1 MVEPFPSL
9 QMLHSRSV
17 IESVLMMKILGVGI
31 ATLDIINRVERYPE
45 EDREVRVLSQ
55 RRCRGGNATNTLT
68 VLSQLGHDCA
78 WAGVLPQGS
87 DATFVEEMLRR
98 QQIDLRH
105 VRHLTSGKL
114 PTSYI
119 TLSEESGSRTI
130 MHLRDLPEY
139 RAEWFLE
146 EVDAGEFQ
154 WIHFE
159 GRDSDELEKMLL
171 SLSAVEGLQV
181 SVEIE
186 KPHAG
191 IEALFH
197 LPQVLLFSRHYAQ
210 SNGHTNAES
219 LLKSVAR
226 QLGGQRPLL
235 FCAWGD
241 QGAWAFDRQGE
252 LLHVPAVRIPV
263 VVDTVAAGDVFNAA
277 IIHALSQA
285 ATPLQALQQGCQL
298 AGKSCARVGVEEVI

>member
-1 MVEPFPSL
+1 
-9 QMLHSRSV
+9 
-17 IESVLMMKILGVGI
+17 MKIAAVGI
-31 ATLDIINRVERYPE
+31 ATLDIINRVGRYPL
-45 EDREVRVLSQ
+45 EDSEVRILSQ

-68 VLSQLGHDCA
+68 ALSQLGHDCA
-78 WAGVLPQGS
+78 WAGVLPRDTGAAYIQE
-87 DATFVEEMLRR
+87 VLRR

-119 TLSEESGSRTI
+119 TLGEESGSRTI

-146 EVDAGEFQ
+146 DVDPGEFQ

-159 GRDSDELEKMLL
+159 GRAPDELEVMLNAL
-171 SLSAVEGLQV
+171 SGIDGLRV

-186 KPHAG
+186 KPRPG

-197 LPQVLLFSRHYAQ
+197 LPDVLLFSRHYAL
-210 SNGHTNAES
+210 STGCGNAES
-219 LLKSVAR
+219 LLKRVAQ
-226 QLGGQRPLL
+226 QLGEQRPLL

-241 QGAWAFDRQGE
+241 QGAWALDRQGE
-252 LLHVPAVRIPV
+252 LLHAPAARLSTI
-263 VVDTVAAGDVFNAA
+263 VDTVAAGDVFNAA
-277 IIHALSQA
+277 VIHALSVA
-285 ATPLQALQQGCQL
+285 ATPMQALEQGCEL
-298 AGKSCARVGVEEVI
+298 AGLKCSMEGVEDLFR

>member
-1 MVEPFPSL
+1 
-9 QMLHSRSV
+9 
-17 IESVLMMKILGVGI
+17 MKIVGVGI
-31 ATLDIINRVERYPE
+31 ATLDIINRVERYPA
-45 EDREVRVLSQ
+45 EDSEVRVLSQ

-87 DATFVEEMLRR
+87 DAAYIEEVLRG

-146 EVDAGEFQ
+146 DVDPGDFQ

-159 GRDSDELEKMLL
+159 GRAPDELDVMLS
-171 SLSAVEGLQV
+171 SLSGVEGLRV
-181 SVEIE
+181 SVEVE
-186 KPHAG
+186 KPRPE

-197 LPQVLLFSRHYAQ
+197 LSDVLLFSRHYAL
-210 SNGHTNAES
+210 SVGYSNAES
-219 LLKSVAR
+219 LLKGVAQ
-226 QLGGQRPLL
+226 QLGEQRPLL

-241 QGAWAFDRQGE
+241 QGAWALDRQGA
-252 LLHVPAVRIPV
+252 LLHAPAVRLST
-263 VVDTVAAGDVFNAA
+263 VVDSVAAGDVFNAA
-277 IIHALSQA
+277 VIHALAQGESPMA
-285 ATPLQALQQGCQL
+285 ALVQGCQL
-298 AGKSCARVGVEEVI
+298 AGLKCSMEGVEDIFL

>member
-1 MVEPFPSL
+1 
-9 QMLHSRSV
+9 
-17 IESVLMMKILGVGI
+17 MKILGVGI
-31 ATLDIINRVERYPE
+31 ATLDIINRVERYPD
-45 EDREVRVLSQ
+45 EDSEVRIVSQ

-78 WAGVLPQGS
+78 WAGVLPQGA
-87 DATFVEEMLRR
+87 DAAYIQEILRG

-130 MHLRDLPEY
+130 MHLRDLPGY

-146 EVDAGEFQ
+146 DVDPGEFQ
-154 WIHFE
+154 WVHFE
-159 GRDSDELEKMLL
+159 GRDIDELEVMLS
-171 SLSAVEGLQV
+171 SLSKVEELHM

-186 KPHAG
+186 KPRPG

-197 LPQVLLFSRHYAQ
+197 LPEVLLFSRHYAL
-210 SNGHTNAES
+210 SVGCDSAES
-219 LLKSVAR
+219 LLMGVAQ

-241 QGAWAFDRQGE
+241 QGAWALDRRGE
-252 LLHVPAVRIPV
+252 LLHAPALRIPT
-263 VVDTVAAGDVFNAA
+263 VVDSIAAGDVFNAA
-277 IIHALSQA
+277 VIHALSQA
-285 ATPLQALQQGCQL
+285 ATPMEALEQGCEL
-298 AGKSCARVGVEEVI
+298 AGRKCSMEGMEDIFC

>member
-1 MVEPFPSL
+1 
-9 QMLHSRSV
+9 
-17 IESVLMMKILGVGI
+17 MKILGVGI

-45 EDREVRVLSQ
+45 EDGEVRVLSQ

-78 WAGVLPQGS
+78 WAGVLPQS
-87 DATFVEEMLRR
+87 PDADYIEEVLRGR
-98 QQIDLRH
+98 QIDLRH
-105 VRHLTSGKL
+105 VHRLTAGRL

-119 TLSEESGSRTI
+119 TISEENGSRTI

-146 EVDAGEFQ
+146 TVEPRDFQ

-159 GRDSDELEKMLL
+159 GRDTDELEKMLL
-171 SLSAVEGLQV
+171 TLSAVEGLQV

-186 KPHAG
+186 KPRPG

-210 SNGHTNAES
+210 STGHASAES
-219 LLKSVAR
+219 LLKRLAR

-241 QGAWAFDRQGE
+241 QGAWAFDRQGG
-252 LLHVPAVRIPV
+252 LLHVPAVRIPR

-277 IIHALSQA
+277 VIHALSQA
-285 ATPLQALQQGCQL
+285 ATPLEALQQGCRL
-298 AGKSCARVGVEEVI
+298 AGKSCGMVGVEDVVL

>member
-1 MVEPFPSL
+1 
-9 QMLHSRSV
+9 
-17 IESVLMMKILGVGI
+17 MKILGVGI
-31 ATLDIINRVERYPE
+31 ATLDIINQVECYPL
-45 EDREVRVLSQ
+45 EDSEVRVLSQ
-55 RRCRGGNATNTLT
+55 RRSRGGNATNTLT

-78 WAGVLPQGS
+78 WAGVLPQS
-87 DATFVEEMLRR
+87 PDAAFIEEVLSG

-105 VRHLTSGKL
+105 VRHLTAGKL

-146 EVDAGEFQ
+146 EVDSREFQ

-159 GRDSDELEKMLL
+159 GRAPDELEIMLG
-171 SLSAVEGLQV
+171 SLSGVDGLRV

-186 KPHAG
+186 KPRPG

-197 LPQVLLFSRHYAQ
+197 LPEVLLFSRHYAL
-210 SNGHTNAES
+210 SSGCGNAES
-219 LLKSVAR
+219 LLTSVAQ
-226 QLGGQRPLL
+226 QLGEQRPLL

-241 QGAWAFDRQGE
+241 QGAWALDRHGE
-252 LLHVPAVRIPV
+252 LLHAPALRIPT
-263 VVDTVAAGDVFNAA
+263 VVDSIAAGDVFNAA
-277 IIHALSQA
+277 VIHALIQA
-285 ATPLQALQQGCQL
+285 ATPMQALEQGCRL
-298 AGKSCARVGVEEVI
+298 AGEKCGMEGVEELFL